1 MVFPLIAGAGLLGA
15 GWLFGKSGGGG
26 GGIDL
31 FRGVEIGTKKEQIA
45 TTTSTQTTIAPT
57 TTRTYDYVYSPTYA
71 IGSTDV
77 TGAVTKKEQEIS
89 QTPTTTPTMTIIP
102 TQLQGAGEVGG
113 LGGGGVAGGGGIN
126 IYDIVIIGGIGLGAY
141 MLLTKNKK

>member
-1 MVFPLIAGAGLLGA
+1 MALPLILPLATLGA

-26 GGIDL
+26 GLDL
-31 FRGVEIGTKKEQIA
+31 FRGVEIGTKKEQIS
-45 TTTSTQTTIAPT
+45 TTTSEQTTIAPT
-57 TTRTYDYVYSPTYA
+57 ITRTYDYVYSPTYA

-77 TGAVTKKEQEIS
+77 TGAVTKKEQVIT

-102 TQLQGAGEVGG
+102 TQLQGAGEVGA
-113 LGGGGVAGGGGIN
+113 GGGGVAGGGGIN

>member
-1 MVFPLIAGAGLLGA
+1 MVFPLIAGAGLLAG
-15 GWLFGKSGGGG
+15 GWLAGKSGGG

-31 FRGVEIGTKKEQIA
+31 FRGVEIGTKKEQTS
-45 TTTSTQTTIAPT
+45 TTTSEQTTIAPT
-57 TTRTYDYVYSPTYA
+57 ITRTYDYVYSPTYA
-71 IGSTDV
+71 IGSSDV

-89 QTPTTTPTMTIIP
+89 QTPTTSPAMTIIP
-102 TQLQGAGEVGG
+102 TQLQGAGEIGG
-113 LGGGGVAGGGGIN
+113 AGGGGVAGGGGIN